1 MTKFSMAD
9 AAEYGEDEIVKI
21 MEAEYPETTQAFK
34 DIQRS
39 QYILFCRKQHDYG
52 PKNVSVGT
60 ELKTVNEVRV
70 AMTGLWFRMNDKIQ
84 RARNILMGERQTAVA
99 DEPLEDAFLDVSNY
113 GIMATIVKQD
123 KWGK

>member
-1 MTKFSMAD
+1 MAD

-60 ELKTVNEVRV
+60 ELKTVNEIRV

>member
-1 MTKFSMAD
+1 MTKFSMAE

-21 MEAEYPETTQAFK
+21 MEAEYPETTKAFK

-52 PKNVSVGT
+52 PKNISVGT
-60 ELKTVNEVRV
+60 ELKTLNEVRV

-84 RARNILMGERQTAVA
+84 RARNILMGERKTAIA
-99 DEPLEDAFLDVSNY
+99 DDPLEDAFLDVSNY

>member
-60 ELKTVNEVRV
+60 ELKTINEVRV

-84 RARNILMGERQTAVA
+84 RARNILMGERQTAVP

-113 GIMATIVKQD
+113 GIMATIVKQG

>member
-9 AAEYGEDEIVKI
+9 ATEYGEDEIVKI

-52 PKNVSVGT
+52 PKNISVGT
-60 ELKTVNEVRV
+60 ELKTLNEVRV

-84 RARNILMGERQTAVA
+84 RARNILMGERKTAIA
-99 DEPLEDAFLDVSNY
+99 DEPLEDAFLDISNY

>member
-60 ELKTVNEVRV
+60 ELKTVNEIRV

>member
-9 AAEYGEDEIVKI
+9 AVEYGEDEIVKI

-84 RARNILMGERQTAVA
+84 RARNILMGERKTAVV